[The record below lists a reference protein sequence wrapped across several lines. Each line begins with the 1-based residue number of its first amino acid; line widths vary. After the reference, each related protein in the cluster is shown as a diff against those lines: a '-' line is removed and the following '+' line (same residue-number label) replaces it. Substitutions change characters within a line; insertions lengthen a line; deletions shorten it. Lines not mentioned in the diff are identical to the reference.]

1 MEHTTQS
8 LESGEESLTGK
19 HSAGSARCTGETRGR
34 WNVPVFMMF
43 ISTLNTWIPQEPFKK
58 QHEKRN
64 LQNKEISK
72 IGYIKSERIQN
83 KRDRRNE
90 LILCPLCS
98 RWAVWV
104 ILFNLLNAS
113 YSVEARTP
121 VPPRGWASFPRI
133 TSLQTRSVLCTARAR
148 CLVHCRPVSPSS
160 STWNWSW
167 LDGRGA
173 TKSRSLV
180 LPKQIGNC
188 CFIFKRIAF
197 TILSVKKK
205 SSFSPPLVINGGC
218 CFRLQMWT
226 EKILS

>member
-1 MEHTTQS
+1 
-8 LESGEESLTGK
+8 
-19 HSAGSARCTGETRGR
+19 
-34 WNVPVFMMF
+34 MMF

-72 IGYIKSERIQN
+72 IGYVKSERMQN

-121 VPPRGWASFPRI
+121 VPPRGWASFPKI
-133 TSLQTRSVLCTARAR
+133 TTFQTRSVLCTARAL
-148 CLVHCRPVSPSS
+148 CLVYCRLASPFS
-160 STWNWSW
+160 STLNWCW
-167 LDGRGA
+167 LDSRGA

-180 LPKQIGNC
+180 LPKQIRNC
-188 CFIFKRIAF
+188 CFICFFKRIAF
-197 TILSVKKK
+197 TILCVKKK
-205 SSFSPPLVINGGC
+205 IL
-218 CFRLQMWT
+218 
-226 EKILS
+226 ILSALSHQWWLLFQIANVDRGDS